1 MTPDQIRLVQTSF
14 ASLADDPDDVA
25 SAFYDRLF
33 TLDPKLRVLFKGEM
47 TAQRNRLM
55 AMLAAGVR
63 GLDRID
69 ALLPT
74 LHALGERHVRYRV
87 RDGDYDT
94 VGRAL
99 IDTLRAGLG
108 PAFTPDLRTAWLA
121 AYTTL
126 SGAMKAGAAAAAV
139 PATV

>member
-14 ASLADDPDDVA
+14 AQLADDPDSVA

-33 TLDPKLRVLFKGEM
+33 LLDPQLRVLFKGEM
-47 TAQRNRLM
+47 TAQRTKLM

-69 ALLPT
+69 ELLPT
-74 LHALGERHVRYRV
+74 LHALGERHVGYRV
-87 RDGDYDT
+87 RDSDYDS

-99 IDTLRAGLG
+99 IDSLRSGLAD
-108 PAFTPDLRTAWLA
+108 AFTPELRTAWLA
-121 AYTTL
+121 AYSAL
-126 SGAMKAGAAAAAV
+126 SGAMKAGAAARLTTTA
-139 PATV
+139 